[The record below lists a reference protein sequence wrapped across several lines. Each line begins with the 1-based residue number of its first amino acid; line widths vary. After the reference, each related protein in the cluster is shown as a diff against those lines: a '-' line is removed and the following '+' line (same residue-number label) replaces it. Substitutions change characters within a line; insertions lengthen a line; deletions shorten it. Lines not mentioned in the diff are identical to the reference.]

1 MEETCRSI
9 LFVCKTVLSVNT
21 QGAFMRLDLYG
32 NVMIICNSLDKRNIM
47 IAKVL
52 ILFDKSSE
60 TGCFFTKPPQNKRI
74 SGNICKDYHN
84 RCYAKYRCQY
94 SVIYSVFANY
104 QIIEHY
110 YFSYQEKYRNIWK
123 PV

>member
-60 TGCFFTKPPQNKRI
+60 TGCFFTKCRVNKQVQN
-74 SGNICKDYHN
+74 
-84 RCYAKYRCQY
+84 
-94 SVIYSVFANY
+94 
-104 QIIEHY
+104 
-110 YFSYQEKYRNIWK
+110 
-123 PV
+123 